1 VIQAF
6 SNATG
11 ANRVKVVS
19 FSGIDGAGKST
30 QIEAL
35 HAHLLGLGCR
45 IVSRTFWDDVVAFPY
60 VREFI
65 SHRAF
70 KGDKGI
76 GSPEKPI
83 SRRDKNVQSWYVTAA
98 RLIFYLFDALSLR
111 MTLATISERD
121 ADVVIFDRY
130 IYDELAN
137 LPLQHAVMQLYVR
150 MILRLSPRPDVA
162 YLIDADPEAARIRK
176 PEYPL
181 EFLRRNRDAYI
192 ALSQLSGMSV
202 VAPLSIEETKS
213 KIVKL
218 FSAKCMRK
226 QPEESPPM
234 PASQPHAPT
243 SNL

>member
-1 VIQAF
+1 MR
-6 SNATG
+6 T
-11 ANRVKVVS
+11 NRVKVVS

-35 HAHLLGLGCR
+35 HDHLRGLGCR
-45 IVSRTFWDDVVAFPY
+45 IVSRTFWDDVVAFPAM
-60 VREFI
+60 REFI

-98 RLIFYLFDALSLR
+98 RLVFYLFDAVSLR
-111 MTLATISERD
+111 LTLATISERD

-137 LPLQHAVMQLYVR
+137 LPLQHAAMQLYVR
-150 MILRLSPRPDVA
+150 MILKLSPTPDVP
-162 YLIDADPEAARIRK
+162 YLIDADPEAARMRK

-192 ALSQLSGMSV
+192 TLSQLAGMSV
-202 VAPLSIEETKS
+202 VAPLSVEETKA
-213 KIVKL
+213 KIVEL
-218 FSAKCMRK
+218 FSAKCLRT
-226 QPEESPPM
+226 QDRPGESSPM
-234 PASQPHAPT
+234 PAGRPHAPT
-243 SNL
+243 PNH